1 MDAAEEAGFRALP
14 HHLIDASSRYT
25 NLFDQSTPRT
35 SLQRSWYWEVNDLTQ
50 APSGANKYLPKGVVT
65 SNSDF
70 SPATLEWT
78 FTGKRKLMPT
88 LDLTLVKMKPGEGT
102 VRDGPN
108 AQTGTAG
115 SSRGSLWDRAT
126 QSQISCTPNDG
137 SLTGGRMLL
146 AVVIAIGD
154 NTILRE

>member
-1 MDAAEEAGFRALP
+1 MRVWVITVVVACLSYACAQQKELVSAPLP
-14 HHLIDASSRYT
+14 NPSTRFIVPYSI
-25 NLFDQSTPRT
+25 FFGQSPPRT

-50 APSGANKYLPKGVVT
+50 APSGANRYLPKGVVT

-88 LDLTLVKMKPGEGT
+88 LDLTLVKIKPGEGT
-102 VRDGPN
+102 VHDGPN
-108 AQTGTAG
+108 AQTGAAG

-126 QSQISCTPNDG
+126 QSISD
-137 SLTGGRMLL
+137 LL
-146 AVVIAIGD
+146 HA
-154 NTILRE
+154 E

>member
-1 MDAAEEAGFRALP
+1 MRVCVVVAVFFLGCAWAQQKELVSAPLP
-14 HHLIDASSRYT
+14 NHSISSSSRHI

-50 APSGANKYLPKGVVT
+50 APSGANRYLPKGVVT
-65 SNSDF
+65 NNSDF

-88 LDLTLVKMKPGEGT
+88 LDLTLVKIKPGEGT

-108 AQTGTAG
+108 AQTGAAG

-126 QSQISCTPNDG
+126 QSISD
-137 SLTGGRMLL
+137 LL
-146 AVVIAIGD
+146 HA
-154 NTILRE
+154 E

>member
-1 MDAAEEAGFRALP
+1 MQLGSLVVVLLSCLGCAWAQQKELVSAPLP
-14 HHLIDASSRYT
+14 NHPIDASSRYI
-25 NLFDQSTPRT
+25 NLFDQSIPRT
-35 SLQRSWYWEVNDLTQ
+35 SLQRSWYWEVNDLAR

-88 LDLTLVKMKPGEGT
+88 LDLTLVKIKPGEGT
-102 VRDGPN
+102 IHDGPN
-108 AQTGTAG
+108 AQTGAAG

-126 QSQISCTPNDG
+126 QSISA
-137 SLTGGRMLL
+137 LL
-146 AVVIAIGD
+146 H
-154 NTILRE
+154 NE